1 MTVKPPIRASST
13 TSASHWDS
21 SEESLERSPRVTSG
35 AVVIAGA
42 GGAAGET
49 DGVAPAAGDLS
60 GLGDGRSWMTPGA
73 AGGAETGVATGAG
86 LSTTAGGGAATGAAG
101 SSCPM
106 VLKGRG
112 NTSVTG
118 SLRRPVVVNA
128 A

>member
-73 AGGAETGVATGAG
+73 TGGAETGVATGAG
-86 LSTTAGGGAATGAAG
+86 PPPARAGGERRRAGAGPSRAR
-101 SSCPM
+101 
-106 VLKGRG
+106 RG
-112 NTSVTG
+112 CG
-118 SLRRPVVVNA
+118 
-128 A
+128 

>member
-1 MTVKPPIRASST
+1 AHRREHERAAHGPERHLLHGPRRMSGQQRGQRPRLEASVSPASPAAPAVMTVKPPIRASST

-49 DGVAPAAGDLS
+49 NGVAPAAGDVS

-73 AGGAETGVATGAG
+73 TG
-86 LSTTAGGGAATGAAG
+86 
-101 SSCPM
+101 
-106 VLKGRG
+106 
-112 NTSVTG
+112 
-118 SLRRPVVVNA
+118 
-128 A
+128 

>member
-73 AGGAETGVATGAG
+73 TGEPKRGSRQEPG
-86 LSTTAGGGAATGAAG
+86 SRPPQAAAR
-101 SSCPM
+101 P
-106 VLKGRG
+106 L
-112 NTSVTG
+112 
-118 SLRRPVVVNA
+118 SLRAPRA
-128 A
+128 LWA